1 VIVIAH
7 RLSAVRQAQ
16 RIVVMDKGRI
26 VETASHESLL
36 QSGGV
41 YAQLWAM
48 QSGSP
53 TEQAST

>member
-1 VIVIAH
+1 
-7 RLSAVRQAQ
+7 
-16 RIVVMDKGRI
+16 
-26 VETASHESLL
+26 VEMGPHEALL
-36 QSGGV
+36 ASGGV